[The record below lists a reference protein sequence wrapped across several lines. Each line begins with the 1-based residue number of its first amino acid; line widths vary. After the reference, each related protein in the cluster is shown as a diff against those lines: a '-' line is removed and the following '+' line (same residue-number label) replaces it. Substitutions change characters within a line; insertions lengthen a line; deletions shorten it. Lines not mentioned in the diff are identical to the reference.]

1 MLPLHITAMN
11 AAWQRLPSN
20 NPYIALFISDGGLAV
35 YAKKSDTLYGF
46 EEHAAS
52 LFLRLEQGEDAADI
66 LSDFTG
72 ETQQDVALLLEQCQ
86 LLLSGQ
92 QTEKHMAYAPA
103 LDYPTS
109 IPTYPNSGKIYQLL
123 NTNFLIHADSPAY
136 QELLQSHLAH
146 LEVSE
151 HPSKPDIVFALHQQG
166 DCIIPLMNGKQIHA
180 GLTSQRLYPFMQDWM
195 RVTAYQR
202 VPYLLTLHAAALYKD
217 DKCILLPGVSGAG
230 KSTLTAALLS
240 KGYQLLTDETAV
252 IDLFDFGIYPVPMP
266 LGLKEGSW
274 QLLEHLYPTLM
285 SLPAHRRFDQKPVRY
300 LPPPEIQDVTLARIS
315 ATHII
320 FPQVSDGETGDLL
333 SISLLQA
340 LAKLDET
347 GYQVQDKLGEEK
359 AESMLFWLAG
369 LQAYEVHYQHFNQ
382 AVEVIE
388 TL

>member
-1 MLPLHITAMN
+1 MHSV
-11 AAWQRLPSN
+11 WQRLASN
-20 NPYIALFISDGGLAV
+20 HPHITLFLSDDGLAV
-35 YAKKSDTLYGF
+35 YSKKSDTLFGF
-46 EEHAAS
+46 EQHAAS
-52 LFLRLEQGEDAADI
+52 LFLRLEQGEDASDI
-66 LSDFTG
+66 LSNVTDA
-72 ETQQDVALLLEQCQ
+72 TQQDVGFLLAQCQ

-92 QTEKHMAYAPA
+92 QTEKHMAYVPA
-103 LDYPTS
+103 LDYPTP

-166 DCIIPLMNGKQIHA
+166 DCIIPLVNGKQIHA

-252 IDLFDFGIYPVPMP
+252 IDLFDFGIYQVAMP

-274 QLLEHLYPTLM
+274 PLLQPLYPALM
-285 SLPAHRRFDQKPVRY
+285 ALPVYRRFDQQPVRY

-320 FPQVSDGETGDLL
+320 FPQVSDDASGELL
-333 SISLLQA
+333 SLSPLQT